1 MKISVVI
8 PAFNAEATIAEALAS
23 VLNQT
28 LPPDEIILVDDGSTD
43 RTAFF
48 ASQTGPSIHIARQ
61 ANCGAPMA
69 LNAGIELAAG
79 DHLAFIDADD
89 IWENDKLETQ
99 ARLLE
104 NRSDLDG
111 VGGYMRTFLCPS
123 NDAETNK
130 RYRIPERPE
139 ASWLLGALLLRRE
152 CFDVCGLFDRTLPV
166 GYSIDWC
173 DRARMAGLVF
183 AMQPSVVLHRRIHPG
198 SLAHRSSRG
207 DRSMVQMARFAI
219 ERRRAQRNAS

>member
-1 MKISVVI
+1 MRISVVI
-8 PAFNAEATIAEALAS
+8 PAFNAEATIADALSS
-23 VLNQT
+23 VVNQT
-28 LPPDEIILVDDGSTD
+28 LPPHEIILVDDGSTD
-43 RTAFF
+43 RTAFL
-48 ASQTGPSIHIARQ
+48 ASQLCPAIHIETQ
-61 ANCGAPMA
+61 ANRGAPSA
-69 LNAGIELAAG
+69 LNAGIEIASG

-99 ARLLE
+99 ALLLE
-104 NRSDLDG
+104 NRPELDG

-152 CFDVCGLFDRTLPV
+152 CFDVCGFFDRSLPV

-173 DRARMAGLVF
+173 DRARLVGLVF

-219 ERRRAQRNAS
+219 ERRRVQRLMK